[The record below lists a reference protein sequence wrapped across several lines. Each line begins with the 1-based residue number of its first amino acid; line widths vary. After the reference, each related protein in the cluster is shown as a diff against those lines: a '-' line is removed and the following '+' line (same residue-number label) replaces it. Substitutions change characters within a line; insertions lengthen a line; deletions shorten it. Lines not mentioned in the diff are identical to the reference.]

1 MIFLGLILWY
11 QPFFTRI
18 LSGWDRLYFVYKY
31 YRFLSLTWELFCGSI
46 ANKQCFI
53 SVIGVQENDN
63 ERRYFMKERMQ
74 RFMAGRYGND
84 QLNQFIFIVAIIS
97 MVLEIITRQSLFYT
111 LTLVLLILAY
121 VRVFS
126 RNINKRYEEN
136 MKFLQKKDM
145 ILNKFCKQKYYAA
158 QRRNFHIYTCPQC
171 KQKIRIPKGK
181 GKIRITCPKCR
192 TSFIKK
198 S

>member
-1 MIFLGLILWY
+1 
-11 QPFFTRI
+11 
-18 LSGWDRLYFVYKY
+18 
-31 YRFLSLTWELFCGSI
+31 
-46 ANKQCFI
+46 
-53 SVIGVQENDN
+53 
-63 ERRYFMKERMQ
+63 MKERMQ

-136 MKFLQKKDM
+136 MKFLQKKDA
-145 ILNKFCKQKYYAA
+145 ILNKFRKQKYYSA

-181 GKIRITCPKCR
+181 GKISITCPKCR

>member
-1 MIFLGLILWY
+1 
-11 QPFFTRI
+11 
-18 LSGWDRLYFVYKY
+18 
-31 YRFLSLTWELFCGSI
+31 
-46 ANKQCFI
+46 
-53 SVIGVQENDN
+53 VQENDN

-136 MKFLQKKDM
+136 MKFLQRKDA
-145 ILNKFCKQKYYAA
+145 ILNKFRKQKYYAA
-158 QRRNFHIYTCPQC
+158 QRRNYHIYTCPQC

-181 GKIRITCPKCR
+181 GKISITCPKCR

>member
-1 MIFLGLILWY
+1 
-11 QPFFTRI
+11 
-18 LSGWDRLYFVYKY
+18 
-31 YRFLSLTWELFCGSI
+31 
-46 ANKQCFI
+46 
-53 SVIGVQENDN
+53 
-63 ERRYFMKERMQ
+63 MKERMQ

-84 QLNQFIFIVAIIS
+84 QLNQFIFIMAIIS

-136 MKFLQKKDM
+136 MKFLQKKDA
-145 ILNKFCKQKYYAA
+145 ILNKFRRQKYYAA

-181 GKIRITCPKCR
+181 GKIGITCPKCR

>member
-1 MIFLGLILWY
+1 
-11 QPFFTRI
+11 
-18 LSGWDRLYFVYKY
+18 
-31 YRFLSLTWELFCGSI
+31 
-46 ANKQCFI
+46 
-53 SVIGVQENDN
+53 
-63 ERRYFMKERMQ
+63 MKERMQ

-136 MKFLQKKDM
+136 MKFLQKKDA
-145 ILNKFCKQKYYAA
+145 ILNKFRKQKYYAA

-181 GKIRITCPKCR
+181 GKISITCPKCR
-192 TSFIKK
+192 NSFITK

>member
-1 MIFLGLILWY
+1 
-11 QPFFTRI
+11 
-18 LSGWDRLYFVYKY
+18 
-31 YRFLSLTWELFCGSI
+31 
-46 ANKQCFI
+46 
-53 SVIGVQENDN
+53 
-63 ERRYFMKERMQ
+63 MKERMQ

-97 MVLEIITRQSLFYT
+97 MVLEIITRQSFFYT

>member
-1 MIFLGLILWY
+1 
-11 QPFFTRI
+11 
-18 LSGWDRLYFVYKY
+18 
-31 YRFLSLTWELFCGSI
+31 
-46 ANKQCFI
+46 
-53 SVIGVQENDN
+53 
-63 ERRYFMKERMQ
+63 MKERMQ

-136 MKFLQKKDM
+136 MRFLEKKDA
-145 ILNKFCKQKYYAA
+145 ILNKFRKQKYYAA

-181 GKIRITCPKCR
+181 GKISITCPKCR

>member
-1 MIFLGLILWY
+1 
-11 QPFFTRI
+11 
-18 LSGWDRLYFVYKY
+18 
-31 YRFLSLTWELFCGSI
+31 
-46 ANKQCFI
+46 
-53 SVIGVQENDN
+53 
-63 ERRYFMKERMQ
+63 MKERMQ

-126 RNINKRYEEN
+126 RNINKRSEEK
-136 MKFLQKKDM
+136 MKFLQKKDA
-145 ILNKFCKQKYYAA
+145 ILNKFRKQKYYAA

-181 GKIRITCPKCR
+181 GKISITCPKCR

>member
-1 MIFLGLILWY
+1 
-11 QPFFTRI
+11 
-18 LSGWDRLYFVYKY
+18 
-31 YRFLSLTWELFCGSI
+31 
-46 ANKQCFI
+46 
-53 SVIGVQENDN
+53 
-63 ERRYFMKERMQ
+63 MKERMQ

-111 LTLVLLILAY
+111 LTLVLLFLAY

-136 MKFLQKKDM
+136 MKFLQKKDA
-145 ILNKFCKQKYYAA
+145 ILNKFRRQKYYAA

-181 GKIRITCPKCR
+181 GKISITCPKCR

>member
-1 MIFLGLILWY
+1 
-11 QPFFTRI
+11 
-18 LSGWDRLYFVYKY
+18 
-31 YRFLSLTWELFCGSI
+31 
-46 ANKQCFI
+46 
-53 SVIGVQENDN
+53 
-63 ERRYFMKERMQ
+63 MKERMQ

-84 QLNQFIFIVAIIS
+84 QLNQFIFIVVIIS

-136 MKFLQKKDM
+136 MKFLQKKDA
-145 ILNKFCKQKYYAA
+145 ILNKFRRQKYYAA

-181 GKIRITCPKCR
+181 GKISITCPKCR

>member
-1 MIFLGLILWY
+1 
-11 QPFFTRI
+11 
-18 LSGWDRLYFVYKY
+18 
-31 YRFLSLTWELFCGSI
+31 
-46 ANKQCFI
+46 
-53 SVIGVQENDN
+53 
-63 ERRYFMKERMQ
+63 MKESMQ

-136 MKFLQKKDM
+136 MKFLQKKDA
-145 ILNKFCKQKYYAA
+145 ILNKFRRQKYYAA

-181 GKIRITCPKCR
+181 GKISITCPKCR

>member
-1 MIFLGLILWY
+1 
-11 QPFFTRI
+11 
-18 LSGWDRLYFVYKY
+18 
-31 YRFLSLTWELFCGSI
+31 
-46 ANKQCFI
+46 
-53 SVIGVQENDN
+53 
-63 ERRYFMKERMQ
+63 MKERMQ

-136 MKFLQKKDM
+136 MKFLQKKDA
-145 ILNKFCKQKYYAA
+145 ILNKFRKQKYYAA

-181 GKIRITCPKCR
+181 GKISNTCPKCR
-192 TSFIKK
+192 NSFIKK

>member
-1 MIFLGLILWY
+1 
-11 QPFFTRI
+11 
-18 LSGWDRLYFVYKY
+18 
-31 YRFLSLTWELFCGSI
+31 
-46 ANKQCFI
+46 
-53 SVIGVQENDN
+53 
-63 ERRYFMKERMQ
+63 MKERMQ
-74 RFMAGRYGND
+74 LFMAGRYGND

-136 MKFLQKKDM
+136 MKFLQKKDA
-145 ILNKFCKQKYYAA
+145 ILNKFRKQKYYAA
-158 QRRNFHIYTCPQC
+158 QRRNYHIYTCPQC

-181 GKIRITCPKCR
+181 GKISITCPKCR

>member
-1 MIFLGLILWY
+1 
-11 QPFFTRI
+11 
-18 LSGWDRLYFVYKY
+18 
-31 YRFLSLTWELFCGSI
+31 
-46 ANKQCFI
+46 
-53 SVIGVQENDN
+53 
-63 ERRYFMKERMQ
+63 MKERMQ

-97 MVLEIITRQSLFYT
+97 TVLEIITRQSLFYT

-136 MKFLQKKDM
+136 MKFLQKKDA
-145 ILNKFCKQKYYAA
+145 ILNKFRRQKYYAA

-181 GKIRITCPKCR
+181 GKISITCPKCR

>member
-1 MIFLGLILWY
+1 
-11 QPFFTRI
+11 
-18 LSGWDRLYFVYKY
+18 
-31 YRFLSLTWELFCGSI
+31 
-46 ANKQCFI
+46 
-53 SVIGVQENDN
+53 
-63 ERRYFMKERMQ
+63 MKERMQ

-111 LTLVLLILAY
+111 LTLLLLILAY

-136 MKFLQKKDM
+136 MKFLQKKDA
-145 ILNKFCKQKYYAA
+145 ILNKFRKQKYYAA

-181 GKIRITCPKCR
+181 GKISITCPKCR
-192 TSFIKK
+192 TSFVKK

>member
-1 MIFLGLILWY
+1 
-11 QPFFTRI
+11 
-18 LSGWDRLYFVYKY
+18 
-31 YRFLSLTWELFCGSI
+31 
-46 ANKQCFI
+46 
-53 SVIGVQENDN
+53 
-63 ERRYFMKERMQ
+63 MKERMQ

-136 MKFLQKKDM
+136 MKFLQKKDA
-145 ILNKFCKQKYYAA
+145 ILNKFRKQKYYAA
-158 QRRNFHIYTCPQC
+158 QRRNFHIYMCPQC
-171 KQKIRIPKGK
+171 KQKIRIPKGE
-181 GKIRITCPKCR
+181 GKISITCPKCR

>member
-1 MIFLGLILWY
+1 
-11 QPFFTRI
+11 
-18 LSGWDRLYFVYKY
+18 
-31 YRFLSLTWELFCGSI
+31 
-46 ANKQCFI
+46 
-53 SVIGVQENDN
+53 
-63 ERRYFMKERMQ
+63 MKERMQ

-97 MVLEIITRQSLFYT
+97 MVLEIITRQLLFYT

-136 MKFLQKKDM
+136 MKFLQKKDA
-145 ILNKFCKQKYYAA
+145 ILNKFRKQKYYAA

-181 GKIRITCPKCR
+181 GKISITCPKCR

>member
-1 MIFLGLILWY
+1 
-11 QPFFTRI
+11 
-18 LSGWDRLYFVYKY
+18 
-31 YRFLSLTWELFCGSI
+31 
-46 ANKQCFI
+46 
-53 SVIGVQENDN
+53 
-63 ERRYFMKERMQ
+63 MKERMQ

-136 MKFLQKKDM
+136 MKFLQKKDA
-145 ILNKFCKQKYYAA
+145 ILNQFRKQKYYAA
-158 QRRNFHIYTCPQC
+158 QRRNYHIYTCPQC

-181 GKIRITCPKCR
+181 GKISITCPKCR

>member
-1 MIFLGLILWY
+1 
-11 QPFFTRI
+11 
-18 LSGWDRLYFVYKY
+18 
-31 YRFLSLTWELFCGSI
+31 
-46 ANKQCFI
+46 
-53 SVIGVQENDN
+53 
-63 ERRYFMKERMQ
+63 MKERMQ

-136 MKFLQKKDM
+136 MKYLQKKDA
-145 ILNKFCKQKYYAA
+145 ILNKFRRQKYYAA

-181 GKIRITCPKCR
+181 GKISITCPKCR

>member
-1 MIFLGLILWY
+1 
-11 QPFFTRI
+11 
-18 LSGWDRLYFVYKY
+18 
-31 YRFLSLTWELFCGSI
+31 
-46 ANKQCFI
+46 
-53 SVIGVQENDN
+53 
-63 ERRYFMKERMQ
+63 MKERMQ

-136 MKFLQKKDM
+136 MKFLQKKDA
-145 ILNKFCKQKYYAA
+145 ILNKFRRQKYYAA

-181 GKIRITCPKCR
+181 GKISITCPKCR

>member
-1 MIFLGLILWY
+1 
-11 QPFFTRI
+11 
-18 LSGWDRLYFVYKY
+18 
-31 YRFLSLTWELFCGSI
+31 
-46 ANKQCFI
+46 
-53 SVIGVQENDN
+53 
-63 ERRYFMKERMQ
+63 MKERMQ

-136 MKFLQKKDM
+136 MKFLQKKDA
-145 ILNKFCKQKYYAA
+145 ILNKFRKQKYYAA
-158 QRRNFHIYTCPQC
+158 QRRNYHIYTCPQC
-171 KQKIRIPKGK
+171 KQKIRIPQGK
-181 GKIRITCPKCR
+181 GKISITCPKCR

>member
-1 MIFLGLILWY
+1 
-11 QPFFTRI
+11 
-18 LSGWDRLYFVYKY
+18 
-31 YRFLSLTWELFCGSI
+31 
-46 ANKQCFI
+46 
-53 SVIGVQENDN
+53 
-63 ERRYFMKERMQ
+63 MKERMQ

-136 MKFLQKKDM
+136 MKFLQKKDA
-145 ILNKFCKQKYYAA
+145 ILNKFRRQKYYAA

-171 KQKIRIPKGK
+171 KQKIRVPRGK
-181 GKIRITCPKCR
+181 GNIQITCPKCR
-192 TSFIKK
+192 HEFVKK

>member
-1 MIFLGLILWY
+1 
-11 QPFFTRI
+11 
-18 LSGWDRLYFVYKY
+18 
-31 YRFLSLTWELFCGSI
+31 
-46 ANKQCFI
+46 
-53 SVIGVQENDN
+53 
-63 ERRYFMKERMQ
+63 MKERMQ

-136 MKFLQKKDM
+136 MKFLQKKDA
-145 ILNKFCKQKYYAA
+145 ILNKFRKQKYYPA

-181 GKIRITCPKCR
+181 GKISITCPKCR

>member
-1 MIFLGLILWY
+1 
-11 QPFFTRI
+11 
-18 LSGWDRLYFVYKY
+18 
-31 YRFLSLTWELFCGSI
+31 
-46 ANKQCFI
+46 
-53 SVIGVQENDN
+53 
-63 ERRYFMKERMQ
+63 MKERMQ

-126 RNINKRYEEN
+126 RNSNKRYEEN
-136 MKFLQKKDM
+136 MKFLQKKDA
-145 ILNKFCKQKYYAA
+145 ILNKFRKQKYYAA

-181 GKIRITCPKCR
+181 GKISITCPKCR

>member
-1 MIFLGLILWY
+1 
-11 QPFFTRI
+11 
-18 LSGWDRLYFVYKY
+18 
-31 YRFLSLTWELFCGSI
+31 
-46 ANKQCFI
+46 
-53 SVIGVQENDN
+53 
-63 ERRYFMKERMQ
+63 MKERIQ

-136 MKFLQKKDM
+136 MKFLQKKDA
-145 ILNKFCKQKYYAA
+145 ILNKFRKQKYYVA

-181 GKIRITCPKCR
+181 GKISITCPKCR

>member
-1 MIFLGLILWY
+1 
-11 QPFFTRI
+11 
-18 LSGWDRLYFVYKY
+18 
-31 YRFLSLTWELFCGSI
+31 
-46 ANKQCFI
+46 
-53 SVIGVQENDN
+53 
-63 ERRYFMKERMQ
+63 MKERMQ

-136 MKFLQKKDM
+136 MKFLQKKDA
-145 ILNKFCKQKYYAA
+145 ILNKFRKQKYYAA
-158 QRRNFHIYTCPQC
+158 QCRNFHIYTCPQC

-181 GKIRITCPKCR
+181 GKISITCPKCR

>member
-1 MIFLGLILWY
+1 
-11 QPFFTRI
+11 
-18 LSGWDRLYFVYKY
+18 
-31 YRFLSLTWELFCGSI
+31 
-46 ANKQCFI
+46 
-53 SVIGVQENDN
+53 
-63 ERRYFMKERMQ
+63 MKERMQ

-84 QLNQFIFIVAIIS
+84 QLNQFIFIVAIIR

-136 MKFLQKKDM
+136 MKFLQKKDA
-145 ILNKFCKQKYYAA
+145 ILNKFRKQKYYAA
-158 QRRNFHIYTCPQC
+158 QRRDFHIYTCPQC

-181 GKIRITCPKCR
+181 GKISITCPKCR

>member
-1 MIFLGLILWY
+1 
-11 QPFFTRI
+11 
-18 LSGWDRLYFVYKY
+18 
-31 YRFLSLTWELFCGSI
+31 
-46 ANKQCFI
+46 
-53 SVIGVQENDN
+53 
-63 ERRYFMKERMQ
+63 MKERMQ

-136 MKFLQKKDM
+136 MKFLQKKDA
-145 ILNKFCKQKYYAA
+145 ILNKFRKQKYYAA

-181 GKIRITCPKCR
+181 WKISITCPKCR

>member
-1 MIFLGLILWY
+1 
-11 QPFFTRI
+11 
-18 LSGWDRLYFVYKY
+18 
-31 YRFLSLTWELFCGSI
+31 
-46 ANKQCFI
+46 
-53 SVIGVQENDN
+53 
-63 ERRYFMKERMQ
+63 MKERMQ

-136 MKFLQKKDM
+136 MKFLQRKDA
-145 ILNKFCKQKYYAA
+145 ILNKFRKQKYYAA
-158 QRRNFHIYTCPQC
+158 QRRNYHIYMCPQC

-181 GKIRITCPKCR
+181 GKISITCPKCR

>member
-1 MIFLGLILWY
+1 
-11 QPFFTRI
+11 
-18 LSGWDRLYFVYKY
+18 
-31 YRFLSLTWELFCGSI
+31 
-46 ANKQCFI
+46 
-53 SVIGVQENDN
+53 
-63 ERRYFMKERMQ
+63 MKERMQ

-97 MVLEIITRQSLFYT
+97 MVLEIITRQALFYT

-136 MKFLQKKDM
+136 MKFLQKKDA
-145 ILNKFCKQKYYAA
+145 ILNKFRKQKYYAA

-181 GKIRITCPKCR
+181 GKISITCPKCR

>member
-1 MIFLGLILWY
+1 
-11 QPFFTRI
+11 
-18 LSGWDRLYFVYKY
+18 
-31 YRFLSLTWELFCGSI
+31 
-46 ANKQCFI
+46 
-53 SVIGVQENDN
+53 
-63 ERRYFMKERMQ
+63 MKERMQ

-97 MVLEIITRQSLFYT
+97 MVLEIITRPSLFYT

-136 MKFLQKKDM
+136 MKFLQKKDA
-145 ILNKFCKQKYYAA
+145 ILNKFRKQKYYAA

-181 GKIRITCPKCR
+181 GKISITCPKCR

>member
-1 MIFLGLILWY
+1 
-11 QPFFTRI
+11 
-18 LSGWDRLYFVYKY
+18 
-31 YRFLSLTWELFCGSI
+31 
-46 ANKQCFI
+46 
-53 SVIGVQENDN
+53 
-63 ERRYFMKERMQ
+63 MKERMQ

-136 MKFLQKKDM
+136 MKFLQKKDA
-145 ILNKFCKQKYYAA
+145 ILNKFRKQKYYAA
-158 QRRNFHIYTCPQC
+158 QRRNFHIYMCPQC

-181 GKIRITCPKCR
+181 GKISITCPKCR
-192 TSFIKK
+192 NSFIKK

>member
-1 MIFLGLILWY
+1 
-11 QPFFTRI
+11 
-18 LSGWDRLYFVYKY
+18 
-31 YRFLSLTWELFCGSI
+31 
-46 ANKQCFI
+46 
-53 SVIGVQENDN
+53 
-63 ERRYFMKERMQ
+63 MKERMQ

-84 QLNQFIFIVAIIS
+84 QLNQFIFRVAIIS

-136 MKFLQKKDM
+136 MKFLQKKDA
-145 ILNKFCKQKYYAA
+145 ILNKFRKQKYYAA

-181 GKIRITCPKCR
+181 GKISITCPKCR

>member
-1 MIFLGLILWY
+1 M
-11 QPFFTRI
+11 
-18 LSGWDRLYFVYKY
+18 
-31 YRFLSLTWELFCGSI
+31 
-46 ANKQCFI
+46 
-53 SVIGVQENDN
+53 QENDN

-136 MKFLQKKDM
+136 MKFLQKKDA
-145 ILNKFCKQKYYAA
+145 ILNKFRKQKYYAA

-181 GKIRITCPKCR
+181 GKISITCPKCR

>member
-1 MIFLGLILWY
+1 
-11 QPFFTRI
+11 
-18 LSGWDRLYFVYKY
+18 
-31 YRFLSLTWELFCGSI
+31 
-46 ANKQCFI
+46 
-53 SVIGVQENDN
+53 
-63 ERRYFMKERMQ
+63 MKERMQ

-136 MKFLQKKDM
+136 MKFLQKKDA
-145 ILNKFCKQKYYAA
+145 ILNKFRKQKYYAA

-181 GKIRITCPKCR
+181 GKISITCPKFI
-192 TSFIKK
+192 TSFINK

>member
-1 MIFLGLILWY
+1 
-11 QPFFTRI
+11 
-18 LSGWDRLYFVYKY
+18 
-31 YRFLSLTWELFCGSI
+31 
-46 ANKQCFI
+46 
-53 SVIGVQENDN
+53 
-63 ERRYFMKERMQ
+63 MKERMQ
-74 RFMAGRYGND
+74 PFMAGRYGNA
-84 QLNQFIFIVAIIS
+84 QLNQFIFLVAIIS

-136 MKFLQKKDM
+136 MKFLQKKDA
-145 ILNKFCKQKYYAA
+145 ILNKFRKQKYYAA

-181 GKIRITCPKCR
+181 GKISITCPKCR
-192 TSFIKK
+192 NSFIKK

>member
-1 MIFLGLILWY
+1 
-11 QPFFTRI
+11 
-18 LSGWDRLYFVYKY
+18 
-31 YRFLSLTWELFCGSI
+31 
-46 ANKQCFI
+46 
-53 SVIGVQENDN
+53 
-63 ERRYFMKERMQ
+63 MKERMQ

-136 MKFLQKKDM
+136 MKFLQKKDA
-145 ILNKFCKQKYYAA
+145 ILNKFRKQKYYAA
-158 QRRNFHIYTCPQC
+158 QRKDFHIYTCPTC

-181 GKIRITCPKCR
+181 GKISITCPKCK

>member
-1 MIFLGLILWY
+1 
-11 QPFFTRI
+11 
-18 LSGWDRLYFVYKY
+18 
-31 YRFLSLTWELFCGSI
+31 
-46 ANKQCFI
+46 
-53 SVIGVQENDN
+53 
-63 ERRYFMKERMQ
+63 MKERMQ

-136 MKFLQKKDM
+136 MKFLQKKDV
-145 ILNKFCKQKYYAA
+145 ILNKFRKQKYYAA

-181 GKIRITCPKCR
+181 GKISITCPKCR